1 MESIYDNL
9 TDEDMKPRTWEELTP
24 LEREIKT
31 EEFMLREL
39 LRILKDKK
47 DSYSILLMRLILGE
61 LKNPRL

>member
-1 MESIYDNL
+1 MESESYKDWNPK
-9 TDEDMKPRTWEELTP
+9 TPTWEELTP

-61 LKNPRL
+61 LKEPRL